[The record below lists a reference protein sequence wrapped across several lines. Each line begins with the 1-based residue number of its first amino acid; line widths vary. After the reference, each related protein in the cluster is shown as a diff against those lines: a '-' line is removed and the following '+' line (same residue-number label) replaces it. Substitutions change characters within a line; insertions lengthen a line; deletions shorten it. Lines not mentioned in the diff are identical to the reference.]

1 MWPSMIGRMSCRFC
15 FEMALIIFYL
25 IQLIL
30 VIFAH
35 FISPWVI
42 DETKLQNNK
51 ALKFNTPKELY
62 IYNVK
67 DIWANKTTLL
77 RSDLTTAGPLF
88 HSLRGQE
95 LEDRWME

>member
-1 MWPSMIGRMSCRFC
+1 M
-15 FEMALIIFYL
+15 
-25 IQLIL
+25 
-30 VIFAH
+30 
-35 FISPWVI
+35 I

-88 HSLRGQE
+88 PKE

>member
-1 MWPSMIGRMSCRFC
+1 M
-15 FEMALIIFYL
+15 
-25 IQLIL
+25 
-30 VIFAH
+30 
-35 FISPWVI
+35 I

-77 RSDLTTAGPLF
+77 RSDLTTAFDWAPIP
-88 HSLRGQE
+88 
-95 LEDRWME
+95 